1 MLFGTYFL
9 LLSMSSFCWS
19 YCLAERSAC
28 RSWTWPEDL
37 KRVNDRENL
46 LGKLLPASDDGLRL
60 RHSRHHTWWIIRYG
74 QNCAQTPRSHF
85 LLVLCHDCQMYSMK
99 PNWSSCLDAFSVD
112 LIASSQNLV
121 VGLHLLHTNFQFTMN
136 IIFRTNGTFF
146 LYSPLRRSIAFRGS
160 VTWVVN
166 ASAKSMWSWAEF
178 DIEDKI
184 SE

>member
-46 LGKLLPASDDGLRL
+46 FGKLLTCFWRWTSTSAQSASYLMN
-60 RHSRHHTWWIIRYG
+60 RYG
-74 QNCAQTPRSHF
+74 QNCAKTPRSHF
-85 LLVLCHDCQMYSMK
+85 LLVLYHDCQMYSME

-121 VGLHLLHTNFQFTMN
+121 VGLHLLHTNLQFTW
-136 IIFRTNGTFF
+136 IWFSALTEPFSCI
-146 LYSPLRRSIAFRGS
+146 RRCDAQ
-160 VTWVVN
+160 
-166 ASAKSMWSWAEF
+166 
-178 DIEDKI
+178 
-184 SE
+184 